1 MTFHFSIISPPFNRP
16 LFPCHPEE
24 PQPPSFVI
32 LRSRRRRKDLQ
43 TSVRQIKK
51 SSLVRC
57 GAFVLQRFACFG
69 HSFTKFAL
77 TTVQAHKVN
86 FARHP
91 KTTF

>member
-1 MTFHFSIISPPFNRP
+1 LCAGNATARAGAQH
-16 LFPCHPEE
+16 
-24 PQPPSFVI
+24 VI
-32 LRSRRRRKDLQ
+32 ARFA
-43 TSVRQIKK
+43 
-51 SSLVRC
+51 
-57 GAFVLQRFACFG
+57 AFVLQRFACFG